1 MKRLATEH
9 PLLFV
14 VAVLL
19 GWLFASLLAALA
31 AAALL
36 DTGLAT
42 DLAQSLGTLAATGL
56 LLLLAWRLGWL
67 RPAGISQLGGWRLW
81 LLTLALVLYVCGAYH
96 YAFFGTPFFDVGL
109 LIRLPEARAIL
120 GRQLVV
126 GFVEETV
133 FRGVLL
139 YALVRVWGTSRRGLF
154 AAILTPALLFG
165 VLHLLQ
171 LTTDQSPAATLA
183 VIVNGVVGGFWLG
196 ALVRRWG
203 SLWPGV
209 ILHALSNMVAQVGVL
224 ALPNVMSPANAT
236 LLATLLESP
245 LLLLGAW
252 WLLRVPLMGERETAE
267 AGAGEMVEGA
277 MAA

>member
-1 MKRLATEH
+1 
-9 PLLFV
+9 
-14 VAVLL
+14 
-19 GWLFASLLAALA
+19 
-31 AAALL
+31 
-36 DTGLAT
+36 
-42 DLAQSLGTLAATGL
+42 
-56 LLLLAWRLGWL
+56 
-67 RPAGISQLGGWRLW
+67 
-81 LLTLALVLYVCGAYH
+81 
-96 YAFFGTPFFDVGL
+96 
-109 LIRLPEARAIL
+109 
-120 GRQLVV
+120 
-126 GFVEETV
+126 
-133 FRGVLL
+133 
-139 YALVRVWGTSRRGLF
+139 
-154 AAILTPALLFG
+154 
-165 VLHLLQ
+165 LQ

-277 MAA
+277 MAV

>member
-1 MKRLATEH
+1 MKRLATRH

-19 GWLFASLLAALA
+19 GWLAASLLAALA

-36 DTGLAT
+36 DTDLAT
-42 DLAQSLGTLAATGL
+42 NLAQSLGTLTATGL

-67 RPAGISQLGGWRLW
+67 RPAGIACLGGWRLW

-120 GRQLVV
+120 GRQLIV
-126 GFVEETV
+126 GFVEETL

-139 YALVRVWGTSRRGLF
+139 YALVRAWGTSRRGLF
-154 AAILTPALLFG
+154 AAVLTPALLFG

-171 LTTDQSPAATLA
+171 LTTGQELAATLA
-183 VIVNGVVGGFWLG
+183 VILNGLVGGFWLG

-209 ILHALSNMVAQVGVL
+209 ILHALSNMVAQVGAL
-224 ALPNVMSPANAT
+224 ALPNVMSPASAT
-236 LLATLLESP
+236 LLATLLEMP
-245 LLLLGAW
+245 LVLLAAW
-252 WLLRVPLMGERETAE
+252 WLLRLPLAAEGEAAE
-267 AGAGEMVEGA
+267 ARAGELVEGA
-277 MAA
+277 MAV